1 MLRGNS
7 QARVDEKGRLKI
19 PAQFKQALEKRY
31 ENAFFVTSLD
41 GQYARIYPLEEY
53 TKIEEKIKEN
63 SFDDLH
69 NLVRFKINLFGG
81 EAEMD
86 NQGRLL
92 IPQMLRDKAGIKGDV
107 FVLGMTTYLAVY
119 NSDRAQPMVDAE
131 FTPDQRKEIAQW
143 GI

>member
-7 QARVDEKGRLKI
+7 PARVDEKGRLKI
-19 PAQFKQALEKRY
+19 PSQFKQALEKRY
-31 ENAFFVTSLD
+31 QNEFFVTSLD
-41 GQYARIYPLEEY
+41 GQYARIYPIEEY

-63 SFDDLH
+63 SFDELRE
-69 NLVRFKINLFGG
+69 LVQFKINLYGG

-86 NQGRLL
+86 NQGRVL
-92 IPQMLRDKAGIKGDV
+92 IPQMLREKAGIKGDV

-119 NSDRAQPMVDAE
+119 NSDRSQPMVDAE
-131 FTPDQRKEIAQW
+131 FTPDQRKEIAKW